1 MTTYQ
6 TLDLKRENDVLEVIL
21 NHKNGANTVSITML
35 KELIQLADWLRDEKG
50 INYVIFTNTGRFFSV
65 GADLVE
71 LVNDFTQAE
80 AQSENIRR
88 MQIVGQEM
96 MRKLE
101 SLEQITFAAIQG
113 SAYGA
118 GVAIAMTTDFR
129 FMTESSVFNL
139 PETNVGLFLTW
150 GCTPRLVKSVGA
162 VKAKELIMLCEDVSA
177 EECLQLGLI
186 NKVVRKEEMKD
197 VVFQTI
203 EKLRRKGPLS
213 IRLTKKL
220 VNASVAPNFGDI
232 LINETELVERV
243 AISGEPAA
251 KMNEFLKSK
260 GK

>member
-197 VVFQTI
+197 VVYQTI